1 LLIGRPSR
9 PASLGE
15 GSRLLVLGAVLLA
28 LFLSSLDQTVVGT
41 ALPRI
46 VTDLHGSDQYSWV
59 VTIYLLASTITVPI
73 YGKLSDAYGR
83 KPLLLIGVSL
93 FLVGSALS
101 GLSQSIEQL
110 IIFRAIQGLGAGA
123 LVPISLAIVG
133 DLFDARERG
142 RYQGLFGA
150 VFGVSFL
157 LGPLIGGFLTDH
169 VSWHWI
175 FYVNL
180 PLGLF
185 TLFVIW
191 TVLPNTRRAG
201 TRARDFDYLGTA
213 LFTAGVVPLLLGLSN
228 KGTTGAAGTLPD
240 WGSFEVGG
248 LMLIG
253 ALLLSVFVFV
263 ESRARQPI
271 VPLTL
276 FRDRTFSASIA
287 ATLMVAIG
295 MFAAII
301 YLPRY
306 YQVVQGVSATQ
317 SGYMTW
323 PLLLGLIGGSVV
335 TGRLIS
341 RTRKDRRRGI
351 ASTALM
357 LVGSALMTTLT
368 ATSSTWVL
376 WGMMLL
382 IGLGVGPGMS
392 GYTTIVQNVV
402 PAPLMGAAT
411 GALTFFRQVG
421 GSIGLAIAGTVFN
434 QQFASLLPGKLV
446 AAGVPQGVAD
456 QIANSPTRGTLTG
469 VGGAQGSPAVVSG
482 VHNAF
487 AAATSEIFWVAVA
500 AAAVA
505 MVAVFFIRE
514 VPLRS
519 RKDAQPLPEMA
530 AEPQAAEAA
539 VA

>member
-1 LLIGRPSR
+1 
-9 PASLGE
+9 
-15 GSRLLVLGAVLLA
+15 
-28 LFLSSLDQTVVGT
+28 
-41 ALPRI
+41 
-46 VTDLHGSDQYSWV
+46 
-59 VTIYLLASTITVPI
+59 
-73 YGKLSDAYGR
+73 
-83 KPLLLIGVSL
+83 
-93 FLVGSALS
+93 
-101 GLSQSIEQL
+101 
-110 IIFRAIQGLGAGA
+110 
-123 LVPISLAIVG
+123 
-133 DLFDARERG
+133 
-142 RYQGLFGA
+142 
-150 VFGVSFL
+150 
-157 LGPLIGGFLTDH
+157 
-169 VSWHWI
+169 
-175 FYVNL
+175 
-180 PLGLF
+180 
-185 TLFVIW
+185 
-191 TVLPNTRRAG
+191 
-201 TRARDFDYLGTA
+201 
-213 LFTAGVVPLLLGLSN
+213 
-228 KGTTGAAGTLPD
+228 
-240 WGSFEVGG
+240 
-248 LMLIG
+248 MLIG
-253 ALLLSVFVFV
+253 AMLLSVFVFV

-341 RTRKDRRRGI
+341 RTGKYRRLVI

-357 LVGSALMTTLT
+357 LLGSALMTTLT

-456 QIANSPTRGTLTG
+456 QIASSPSRGTLTG